1 MKKKAPTFIFLIIA
15 IITGSRLLKYIDFEN
30 LKVEKPWLSAIY
42 FITLAFSI
50 YMLIRNYKN
59 RPKK

>member
-1 MKKKAPTFIFLIIA
+1 MEKKAPSFIFLIIA

-42 FITLAFSI
+42 FLTFAFSVYI
-50 YMLIRNYKN
+50 LIRTYKN
-59 RPKK
+59 RSKK